1 MGRFRDFVML
11 RHDTFWY
18 RVLPVVNLVLVV
30 ICIWGNS
37 VSNAGFCRPVL
48 WAAVVQGVSFLNV
61 ITFTWMERSRLYGL
75 NALIC
80 GISTGVY
87 VYWCLFLGGW
97 VIVMPVP
104 VWFLLLLLWC
114 NVVHPVHGSVRWWY
128 VTGILLCALFAAG
141 SGLAYAASC
150 KAYGQGK
157 VPDGNPMTERIAGM
171 HFLYHTSFCIYDGWR
186 PPLHDPALVL
196 GMRLNGGKDP
206 LGGLRLEE
214 RLELYHSMYPDR
226 PVKACCACSRES
238 ERNGYFTDILWQTVE
253 IDRVKVLSSHETCT
267 SLSPEINNHI
277 LNEYGL
283 PFAYTDSTF
292 SRVVNL
298 ETGDT
303 LSSGSAGSRF
313 FEIALLDHGIKG
325 VHCLTSIDENSG
337 LRWFTFLFPSG
348 DSSTVN
354 CATDPFLPK
363 SSLYWIVSTDEGMD
377 GFIELYYPETRERDT
392 LRLMFIERE

>member
-1 MGRFRDFVML
+1 
-11 RHDTFWY
+11 
-18 RVLPVVNLVLVV
+18 
-30 ICIWGNS
+30 
-37 VSNAGFCRPVL
+37 
-48 WAAVVQGVSFLNV
+48 
-61 ITFTWMERSRLYGL
+61 
-75 NALIC
+75 
-80 GISTGVY
+80 
-87 VYWCLFLGGW
+87 
-97 VIVMPVP
+97 
-104 VWFLLLLLWC
+104 
-114 NVVHPVHGSVRWWY
+114 
-128 VTGILLCALFAAG
+128 
-141 SGLAYAASC
+141 
-150 KAYGQGK
+150 
-157 VPDGNPMTERIAGM
+157 
-171 HFLYHTSFCIYDGWR
+171 
-186 PPLHDPALVL
+186 
-196 GMRLNGGKDP
+196 MRLNGGKDP

-214 RLELYHSMYPDR
+214 RLELYHSMYPDH

-238 ERNGYFTDILWQTVE
+238 ERNGYFSDILWQTVE

-348 DSSTVN
+348 DSSKVN

-363 SSLYWIVSTDEGMD
+363 SPLYWIVPTDEGMD

>member
-11 RHDTFWY
+11 RHETFWY
-18 RVLPVVNLVLVV
+18 RVLPVVNLVLVA

-61 ITFTWMERSRLYGL
+61 ITFTWVERSRLYGL

-80 GISTGVY
+80 GVSTGVY

-97 VIVMPVP
+97 VILMPVP
-104 VWFLLLLLWC
+104 VWFLLLLLWR
-114 NVVHPVHGSVRWWY
+114 NLVRPLHRQARWWY
-128 VTGILLCALFAAG
+128 LAGIVVCALFAACCG
-141 SGLAYAASC
+141 QTYASSC
-150 KAYGQGK
+150 KAYGQGR

-226 PVKACCACSRES
+226 PVKVRCACSRES
-238 ERNGYFTDILWQTVE
+238 ERNGYFTDHLWQTDE
-253 IDRVKVLSSHETCT
+253 IVR
-267 SLSPEINNHI
+267 
-277 LNEYGL
+277 
-283 PFAYTDSTF
+283 
-292 SRVVNL
+292 R
-298 ETGDT
+298 
-303 LSSGSAGSRF
+303 
-313 FEIALLDHGIKG
+313 
-325 VHCLTSIDENSG
+325 
-337 LRWFTFLFPSG
+337 
-348 DSSTVN
+348 
-354 CATDPFLPK
+354 
-363 SSLYWIVSTDEGMD
+363 
-377 GFIELYYPETRERDT
+377 
-392 LRLMFIERE
+392 